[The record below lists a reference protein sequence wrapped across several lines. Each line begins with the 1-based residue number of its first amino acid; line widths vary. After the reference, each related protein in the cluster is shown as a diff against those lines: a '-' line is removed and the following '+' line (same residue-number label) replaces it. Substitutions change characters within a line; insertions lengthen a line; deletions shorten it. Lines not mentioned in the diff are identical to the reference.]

1 MSEKLYVGNGKKA
14 GNYDIVNISI
24 SEEKVRD
31 HWFDYNGKKYLRLA
45 VGGLR
50 EPNQY
55 GKTHSVWVDNY
66 KPDENNQT
74 TRTAQAGD
82 GLPF

>member
-1 MSEKLYVGNGKKA
+1 MSDKVYVGNGKKA

-66 KPDENNQT
+66 KPEEKNQP
-74 TRTAQAGD
+74 RTAQAGD

>member
-1 MSEKLYVGNGKKA
+1 MSDKIYVGSGKKA

-24 SEEKVRD
+24 AADKVQE

-45 VGGLR
+45 VGALR
-50 EPNQY
+50 EANEY

-66 KPDENNQT
+66 KPEQKQQSQ
-74 TRTAQAGD
+74 TAQAGD